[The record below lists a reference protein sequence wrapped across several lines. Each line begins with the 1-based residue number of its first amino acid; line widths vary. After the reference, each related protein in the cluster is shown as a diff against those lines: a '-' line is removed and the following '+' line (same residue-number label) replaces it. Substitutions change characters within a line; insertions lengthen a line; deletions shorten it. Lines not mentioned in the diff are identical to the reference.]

1 MTINHKYYLDL
12 AFKIAEINL
21 GKTKLNPSVGT
32 VIVKNNT
39 VISTGVTSLNGR
51 PHAEYNALKN
61 INKCEGASLYTTLE
75 PCTHYG
81 LTPPCVNMI
90 IKKKNKKCFL

>member
-1 MTINHKYYLDL
+1 MTTNHKYYLDL

-32 VIVKNNT
+32 VIVKNTT

-51 PHAEYNALKN
+51 PHAEYNAIYRSKLNLKDA
-61 INKCEGASLYTTLE
+61 KLYVTLE
-75 PCTHYG
+75 PCS
-81 LTPPCVNMI
+81 N
-90 IKKKNKKCFL
+90 